1 MDTQD
6 TKLHDQ
12 EAVHKLYD
20 LIHEVKI
27 CMFTTL
33 DENRD
38 IISRPMLTASVDEHA
53 HIWFFTN
60 EYSEKIQ
67 EASGDNRVNLIYAH
81 PGKNV
86 YVNIKGSSTVII
98 DRKKIEELWNSSFR
112 NWFPEG
118 VNDPK
123 LCLVKVTT
131 ESAYYWSHSASKVR
145 LAANLLRSIARGD
158 KYRENEKG
166 SLSFDTNSPEML

>member
-12 EAVHKLYD
+12 EAVHKLYE
-20 LIHEVKI
+20 LIREVKI

-38 IISRPMLTASVDEHA
+38 IISRPMLTASVDDDGN
-53 HIWFFTN
+53 IWFFTN

-67 EASGDNRVNLIYAH
+67 EASGDNRVNLIYSH

-86 YVNIKGSSTVII
+86 YVNIKGVSTVII

-112 NWFPEG
+112 NWFPDG
-118 VNDPK
+118 TSDPK

-131 ESAYYWSHSASKVR
+131 ENAFYWSHSASKMR
-145 LAANLLRSIARGD
+145 LAVNLLRSIAKGD

-166 SLSFDTNSPEML
+166 RLNLDANLPET